1 MAFMYKPQ
9 HAAPSA
15 SVRTARKML
24 ALVPV
29 LVVALVCYAIA
40 VFAWYQAGV
49 VNTGNTIRTGS
60 FTARVEI
67 TTEDGQL
74 LWSSDK
80 VDTKG
85 ILDYSGSI
93 DLTETGSMR
102 VTVSNPST
110 STLAFQYRVVLSA
123 DGTSL
128 LLTGREGD
136 ADGILEPNATE
147 SYAFTIPAE
156 TRNVTLEFRTA
167 FRNSALPEIEVQ
179 QAPETQQAN
188 GTPNALPAAP
198 ADVSDNTSSPAGS
211 SATDISQRPEPQEPD
226 ATVSQAPVASE
237 PEESSVP
244 EDSST
249 PPVSSAPAESVT
261 TSQPESEESADEAVS
276 EEPESTASSSESQIS
291 QSEIS
296 SDA

>member
-24 ALVPV
+24 ALVPI
-29 LVVALVCYAIA
+29 LVVALVSYAIA

-60 FTARVEI
+60 FTARVEMK
-67 TTEDGQL
+67 DQAGQL
-74 LWSSDK
+74 LWSSDN
-80 VDTKG
+80 VDANG
-85 ILDYSGSI
+85 ILDYSGPIVLSK
-93 DLTETGSMR
+93 TGSMNL
-102 VTVSNPST
+102 TISNPSA
-110 STLAFQYRVVLSA
+110 STLAFQYRVALVTDNGSLPLNEI
-123 DGTSL
+123 GT
-128 LLTGREGD
+128 
-136 ADGILEPNATE
+136 ADGILELNEAE
-147 SYAFTIPAE
+147 SYSFTIPE
-156 TRNVTLEFRTA
+156 GTQNVTLEFRTA

-188 GTPNALPAAP
+188 GVPNALPAAP

-211 SATDISQRPEPQEPD
+211 SAPDTSRQPESQEPD
-226 ATVSQAPVASE
+226 AAASQAPAASE
-237 PEESSVP
+237 PAESSVP

-249 PPVSSAPAESVT
+249 PPVSSAPDESVT

-291 QSEIS
+291 QSES
-296 SDA
+296 GSDA